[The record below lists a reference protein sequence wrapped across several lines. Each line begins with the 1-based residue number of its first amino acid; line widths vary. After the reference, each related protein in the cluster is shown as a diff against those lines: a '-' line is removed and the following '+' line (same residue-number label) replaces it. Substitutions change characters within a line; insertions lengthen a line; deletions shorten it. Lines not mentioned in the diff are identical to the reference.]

1 MKKKIRVRLRVSK
14 VRVLRNE
21 KTLPQRKM
29 YTPRV
34 KLCGCTWV
42 FTIGDPDDKPS
53 VPHAHAVDSG
63 YRLDAWSGDIY
74 PAGTERMQKIGKLKQ
89 KDLRRLHSDPKF
101 LAHAKKQIDWYRE
114 KYPANHDR
122 ILYYSNPAG
131 YIAEKEAVVDTMFQ
145 TQELERF
152 LQKQS
157 LTIRWEDG
165 VYDRLLLGQRGG
177 RFDPEAPPLKSCRVW
192 QLTRDSP
199 INMRFIPYEVL
210 LERFGQP
217 DRKHYETVYDGLV
230 GTNDPEE
237 IYTFFRDPVPGYD
250 GRPIGISDVLE
261 LYDEGGSEFYY
272 CDRIGFQ
279 QIEFAPQQEMDMSL

>member
-1 MKKKIRVRLRVSK
+1 M
-14 VRVLRNE
+14 
-21 KTLPQRKM
+21 QRI
-29 YTPRV
+29 
-34 KLCGCTWV
+34 
-42 FTIGDPDDKPS
+42 F
-53 VPHAHAVDSG
+53 
-63 YRLDAWSGDIY
+63 
-74 PAGTERMQKIGKLKQ
+74 
-89 KDLRRLHSDPKF
+89 
-101 LAHAKKQIDWYRE
+101 ID
-114 KYPANHDR
+114 NHDR

-131 YIAEKEAVVDTMFQ
+131 YIAGKEAVVDTMFQ

-152 LQKQS
+152 LEKQEIP
-157 LTIRWEDG
+157 IRWEDG

-177 RFDPEAPPLKSCRVW
+177 RFDPEAPPLKNCRVW
-192 QLTRDSP
+192 QLSRDSP
-199 INMRFIPYEVL
+199 INMRFIPYEAL

-237 IYTFFRDPVPGYD
+237 IYTLFRDPVPGYD

-261 LYDEGGSEFYY
+261 LYDADGSEFYY

>member
-1 MKKKIRVRLRVSK
+1 M
-14 VRVLRNE
+14 
-21 KTLPQRKM
+21 QRI
-29 YTPRV
+29 
-34 KLCGCTWV
+34 
-42 FTIGDPDDKPS
+42 F
-53 VPHAHAVDSG
+53 
-63 YRLDAWSGDIY
+63 
-74 PAGTERMQKIGKLKQ
+74 
-89 KDLRRLHSDPKF
+89 
-101 LAHAKKQIDWYRE
+101 ID
-114 KYPANHDR
+114 NHDR
-122 ILYYSNPAG
+122 VLYYSNPAG
-131 YIAEKEAVVDTMFQ
+131 YIAGKEAVVDTMFQ

-177 RFDPEAPPLKSCRVW
+177 RFDPETPPLKSCRVW

-199 INMRFIPYEVL
+199 INMRFIPYEAL

-237 IYTFFRDPVPGYD
+237 IYTLFRDPVPGYD

-261 LYDEGGSEFYY
+261 LYDADGSEFYY
-272 CDRIGFQ
+272 CDRVGFR

>member
-1 MKKKIRVRLRVSK
+1 M
-14 VRVLRNE
+14 
-21 KTLPQRKM
+21 QRI
-29 YTPRV
+29 
-34 KLCGCTWV
+34 
-42 FTIGDPDDKPS
+42 F
-53 VPHAHAVDSG
+53 
-63 YRLDAWSGDIY
+63 
-74 PAGTERMQKIGKLKQ
+74 
-89 KDLRRLHSDPKF
+89 
-101 LAHAKKQIDWYRE
+101 ID
-114 KYPANHDR
+114 NHDR
-122 ILYYSNPAG
+122 VLYYSNPAG

-157 LTIRWEDG
+157 LTIHWEDG
-165 VYDRLLLGQRGG
+165 VYDRILLGQRGG

-199 INMRFIPYEVL
+199 INMRFIPYEAL

-237 IYTFFRDPVPGYD
+237 IYTLFRDPVPGYD

-261 LYDEGGSEFYY
+261 LYDADGSEFYY
-272 CDRIGFQ
+272 CDRVGFR
-279 QIEFAPQQEMDMSL
+279 QIEFAPQQEMDLCPCIEHPDGCFFNINIRNRRKEKCPRTRPKQALLFPRRKAGPPCPSMSESIP

>member
-114 KYPANHDR
+114 KYPTTHFYVPDWFTLSSLKMQLNTHTREAGSLVFLWR
-122 ILYYSNPAG
+122 SIYYT
-131 YIAEKEAVVDTMFQ
+131 AVNN
-145 TQELERF
+145 L
-152 LQKQS
+152 
-157 LTIRWEDG
+157 
-165 VYDRLLLGQRGG
+165 
-177 RFDPEAPPLKSCRVW
+177 PL
-192 QLTRDSP
+192 
-199 INMRFIPYEVL
+199 
-210 LERFGQP
+210 
-217 DRKHYETVYDGLV
+217 
-230 GTNDPEE
+230 
-237 IYTFFRDPVPGYD
+237 
-250 GRPIGISDVLE
+250 
-261 LYDEGGSEFYY
+261 
-272 CDRIGFQ
+272 
-279 QIEFAPQQEMDMSL
+279 